1 MLAFILPPII
11 SERVSERMAITQ
23 TGGIINTR
31 HIIGRI
37 LRDPRI
43 GVALLYLVGHH
54 AMRVQ
59 NLAKLRDRA
68 LRSIQLLR
76 VRVHQ
81 PKQLATRLLDF
92 ILEVFKGPGE
102 TRFVVLETLTESLL
116 PGFYYFQRRFEFL

>member
-1 MLAFILPPII
+1 MGVFILPPII
-11 SERVSERMAITQ
+11 SERVGQWVTVAQ
-23 TGGIINTR
+23 TRGVIDTS
-31 HIIGRI
+31 HVIGRI

-54 AMRVQ
+54 AVRVQ
-59 NLAKLRDRA
+59 NLAQLRDRA

-81 PKQLATRLLDF
+81 PQQLAARLLDF
-92 ILEVFKGPGE
+92 ILKVFEGPGE

-116 PGFYYFQRRFEFL
+116 PGFDYFQRRFEFL